1 MSRVM
6 CAIHD
11 QDLAAFTEKLQRDPW
26 MLGERCV
33 GFQVGLI
40 ARASLRGH
48 GAFIEALLN
57 LDPALLRMR
66 PPPQSQAIEFALTYS
81 HPDLLPILTRVWP
94 LPDDLPHAAGTGNLD
109 GVKRCLSKATQPI
122 LDHGLAWAVLNG
134 HYEVADF
141 LLAHGADINT
151 RWSSH
156 EPSSILHEL
165 VFRDNYEAMQFL
177 IDRGIDM
184 TIRDRRWNATP
195 EGWARVG
202 KGDEKMGDWLAEAQ
216 RRREQAPQRGPE
228 LQE

>member
-1 MSRVM
+1 
-6 CAIHD
+6 
-11 QDLAAFTEKLQRDPW
+11 
-26 MLGERCV
+26 
-33 GFQVGLI
+33 
-40 ARASLRGH
+40 
-48 GAFIEALLN
+48 
-57 LDPALLRMR
+57 
-66 PPPQSQAIEFALTYS
+66 
-81 HPDLLPILTRVWP
+81 
-94 LPDDLPHAAGTGNLD
+94 
-109 GVKRCLSKATQPI
+109 VKRWLSEAPQPV

-165 VFRDNYEAMQFL
+165 VFRDDYEAMQFL

-184 TIRDRRWNATP
+184 TIRDHRWNATP